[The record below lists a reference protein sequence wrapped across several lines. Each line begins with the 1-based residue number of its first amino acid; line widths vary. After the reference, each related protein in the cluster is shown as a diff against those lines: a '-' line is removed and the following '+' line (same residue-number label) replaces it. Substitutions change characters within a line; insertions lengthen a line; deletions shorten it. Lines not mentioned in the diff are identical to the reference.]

1 MDPTALA
8 SALMAASAGQFQ
20 TAVAGKMLAMS
31 VDAGRSAVKLIDAA
45 TQNIA
50 SLANLSARIGTS
62 VNTTA

>member
-1 MDPTALA
+1 
-8 SALMAASAGQFQ
+8 
-20 TAVAGKMLAMS
+20 
-31 VDAGRSAVKLIDAA
+31 LIDAA